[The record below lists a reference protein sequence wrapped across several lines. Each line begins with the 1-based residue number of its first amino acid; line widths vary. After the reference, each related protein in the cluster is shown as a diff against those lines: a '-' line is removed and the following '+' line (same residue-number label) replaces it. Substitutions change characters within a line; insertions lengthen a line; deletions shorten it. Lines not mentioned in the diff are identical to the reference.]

1 MLPWCWSFSKYV
13 SILAYVCLFLYS
25 HLCGGMHISTI
36 VCGNNIYVSFSPVN
50 SCVSL
55 TKDGHT
61 VIEKREICIAVIV

>member
-1 MLPWCWSFSKYV
+1 MF
-13 SILAYVCLFLYS
+13 AYFYS